1 MMMKTRLLSL
11 ALVLALAPALL
22 PTAAL
27 AAGDPKVGAPPA
39 VSLFADSEEQSYTGM
54 PAGGTQ
60 AIRLKMTHDSKL
72 MEMQA
77 VREGAGYD
85 YRFNIH
91 FQYRMDG
98 GAWADA
104 YWFGNADNFNETID
118 SPTCEVVVASAYGS
132 AENVREQETHPT
144 FQNMLLTFQQDGE
157 TWHYFD
163 IQNHLVEARVRY
175 ELIDNTDD
183 TPAAPQYVSP
193 WSAAAQI
200 GKGAAAVKAPDP
212 FKTAPVLSDM
222 KAKYDDEHG
231 QFPYVTFHA
240 AHPEDV
246 KQAASNPLGMTM
258 YDLEVRYDG
267 GPWQTAVFDTVSSLL
282 ASGDDWYPIP
292 NRTDGK
298 AIVVDAT
305 KIELRMRY
313 EWYLAADWLPA
324 HEAVV
329 SKVTNASP
337 WSNIIGINA
346 DAWSSASAWATPEL
360 EKADKAGLIP
370 DVLKGQDLTKP
381 ITRAEFA
388 ALSVR
393 LYEVMSGKTAAP
405 APQNPFTDA
414 SDPEILKAYA
424 LGITKGTTGTTFQP
438 NLLIPREQVATMLT
452 RTVQAAKPALKL
464 DTSGVALF
472 ADDALISGFARE
484 SVYFMAK
491 NGVIKGFSGNKFGPK
506 NTTAAEEAAGYA
518 NATREQSLIIAVRSL
533 ETLK

>member
-1 MMMKTRLLSL
+1 MCKKAASIALIFL
-11 ALVLALAPALL
+11 LVLTIL
-22 PTAAL
+22 PTTAF

-39 VSLFADSEEQSYTGM
+39 VSLFMDSAEQSYEGM

-60 AIRLKMTHDSKL
+60 AIRLKMSHDSKL
-72 MEMQA
+72 LEMQA
-77 VREGAGYD
+77 VREGASYN

-104 YWFGNADNFNETID
+104 YWFGNADNFNETVD
-118 SPTCEVVVASAYGS
+118 SPTCEVFVASAYGLS
-132 AENVREQETHPT
+132 ENVQEQENYATFKNMLQT
-144 FQNMLLTFQQDGE
+144 FQWDGE
-157 TWHYFD
+157 TWYYFD

-175 ELIDNTDD
+175 EMIDNTDD
-183 TPAAPQYVSP
+183 TPSTPQYVSP
-193 WSAAAQI
+193 WSATAQI
-200 GKGAAAVKAPDP
+200 GKGAAEVKAPAP
-212 FKTAPVLSDM
+212 FKAAPALSNI

-231 QFPYVTFHA
+231 QFPYITFHA

-246 KQAASNPLGMTM
+246 KQAASNPLGMAM
-258 YDLEVRYDG
+258 YYLEVRYDG
-267 GPWQTAVFDTVSSLL
+267 GPWQTAVFDTVSALL

-292 NRTDGK
+292 NRSDGK
-298 AIVVDAT
+298 SIVVDAT

-329 SKVTNASP
+329 SKLTNASP

-346 DAWSSASAWATPEL
+346 DAWSNASAWATSTL
-360 EKADKAGLIP
+360 QKAADAGLIP
-370 DVLKGQDLTKP
+370 DCLKGQDLARD

-405 APQNPFTDA
+405 AAKNPFTDTK
-414 SDPEILKAYA
+414 DPEILKAYA
-424 LGITKGTTGTTFQP
+424 LGITNGVDATTFAP
-438 NLLIPREQVATMLT
+438 NHLISREQVATMLT
-452 RTVQAAKPALKL
+452 RTVQAVKAGISL
-464 DTSGVALF
+464 DATGTPRFS
-472 ADDALISGFARE
+472 DDTLISVWAKE

-491 NGVIKGFSGNKFGPK
+491 HGIVNGVGENKFAPR
-506 NTTAAEEAAGYA
+506 NTTRAEEAAGYA
-518 NATREQSLIIAVRSL
+518 NATREQALVIAMRSL

>member
-1 MMMKTRLLSL
+1 MCKKIT
-11 ALVLALAPALL
+11 AIALAFWLTLAML
-22 PTAAL
+22 PTAAF

-39 VSLFADSEEQSYTGM
+39 VSLFMDSAEQCYEGM
-54 PAGGTQ
+54 PTGGTQ

-104 YWFGNADNFNETID
+104 YWFGNADNFNETVD
-118 SPTCEVVVASAYGS
+118 SPTCEVFVASAYGS
-132 AENVREQETHPT
+132 AENVQEQENYAT
-144 FQNMLLTFQQDGE
+144 FKNMLLTFQWDGE

-183 TPAAPQYVSP
+183 APAVPQYVSP
-193 WSAAAQI
+193 WSATAQI
-200 GKGAAAVKAPDP
+200 GKGAAEVKAPAP
-212 FKTAPVLSDM
+212 FKTAPVLSNI

-231 QFPYVTFHA
+231 QFPYITFHA
-240 AHPEDV
+240 VHPEDV
-246 KQAASNPLGMTM
+246 KRAASNPLGMAM
-258 YDLEVRYDG
+258 YYLEVRYDG
-267 GPWQTAVFDTVSSLL
+267 GPWQTAVFDTVSNLL

-292 NRTDGK
+292 NRSDGK

-329 SKVTNASP
+329 SKLTNASP
-337 WSNIIGINA
+337 WSNLIGLNV
-346 DAWSSASAWATPEL
+346 DAWSNASAWATPEL
-360 EKADKAGLIP
+360 EKANKAGLIP
-370 DVLKGQDLTKP
+370 DCLKGQDLTRD

-388 ALSVR
+388 ALSVK

-405 APQNPFTDA
+405 ATQNPFTDTA
-414 SDPEILKAYA
+414 DPEILKAYA
-424 LGITKGTTGTTFQP
+424 LGITKGTTPTTFQP
-438 NLLIPREQVATMLT
+438 KLLIPREQVATMLT
-452 RTVQAAKPALKL
+452 RTLQAAKPTVKPDA
-464 DTSGVALF
+464 TGAVPF
-472 ADDALISGFARE
+472 ADDGQISSWAKE

-491 NGVIKGFSGNKFGPK
+491 QEIIKGVGGNKFAPR
-506 NTTAAEEAAGYA
+506 NTTPAQDAAGYA
-518 NATREQSLIIAVRSL
+518 NATREQSIAIAMRSL
-533 ETLK
+533 EKLGK